1 MNFLSHFYFD
11 RKNTNSYEVLGI
23 ILPDLMKNAN
33 KKWNIHPEKN
43 EHLFNFSTNQKSIL
57 KGWKRHL
64 EVDQLFHN
72 SEFFKYHQHQIKL
85 VLRDVLKDSAV
96 KPFFIGHISLE
107 LLLDSLLITEEFL
120 SVDVFYQHLN
130 RIEKA
135 DIDMFLSL
143 NKIEDKDL
151 FYKFYDMFLKERY
164 VYSYADESKIA
175 YAIRRI
181 CMRIWENPFSEI
193 LENAITERLI
203 HYKKNLSEEFII
215 IFDEIENQL
224 N

>member
-11 RKNTNSYEVLGI
+11 RENTNSYEVLGI

-33 KKWNIHPEKN
+33 KNWNIHPEKN
-43 EHLFNFSTNQKSIL
+43 EQLFNSSPHQKSII

-72 SEFFKYHQHQIKL
+72 SDFFKYHQHQIKL
-85 VLRDVLKDSAV
+85 VLRDALKDSPV

-107 LLLDSLLITEEFL
+107 LLLDSLLITEEL
-120 SVDVFYQHLN
+120 ISVDLFYQHLN
-130 RIEKA
+130 KIEKA
-135 DIDMFLSL
+135 EMDLFLSL
-143 NKIEDKDL
+143 NKIDDTDP
-151 FYKFYDMFLKERY
+151 FYKFFNNFIKERY

-181 CMRIWENPFSEI
+181 CMRIWENPFSDAQ
-193 LENAITERLI
+193 ENAITERLI
-203 HYKKNLSEEFII
+203 NYKKNLSEEFII
-215 IFDEIENQL
+215 IFDEVENQL